1 MGASIYQCQFASKI
15 FCKKI
20 NNRHFWECFLSTFS
34 TWILSHNFIDVFDR
48 EKMNDLKRQKERL
61 EEKIME
67 HYKRQDNQ
75 KK

>member
-1 MGASIYQCQFASKI
+1 MILIKKI
-15 FCKKI
+15 FSCIKLRI
-20 NNRHFWECFLSTFS
+20 
-34 TWILSHNFIDVFDR
+34 FITLIFDVDFDR